1 MSSSKGSILDFLKI
15 LGVIGATGGLLYV
28 FDLISGG
35 VSIRPREK
43 IKVIRHSVT
52 PNEMRD
58 IIKDLYSGYTK
69 EYFDAVKWVN
79 CVDEG
84 GKLVKCTED
93 EDKNLTEKVVKIV
106 AEVLKRRRPMMKP
119 EEAEDEARKIVTSN
133 MSNRMQRVGVMMDYV
148 EGYFGYMPSLLFV
161 GEPGVGKSETARSV
175 AMSLAGDLGLEFLEF
190 TGINTLRRVVEK
202 PYGYFV
208 YVDLRLTSME
218 PADITGIPRSLAI
231 LTRRERGGRE
241 SQLLEELR
249 RILGSARASDYVPF
263 AWALVLKL
271 TPGILNLEEL
281 SNVQREDMMSAVYQ
295 LALDKRAGELYFSK
309 GTLVIAL
316 GNPRGWSSIAREL
329 PTPLLN
335 RFLAFEVAPPSIED
349 WIDYMDRVYGDKYY
363 TGVADFLKAFPE
375 YFTARPGREER
386 GGQGQEQQVAVTTA
400 VIAGP
405 GGLTPNEQIPTPR
418 SWTNLAVSIYRMF
431 NLGSEDARRT
441 FTDCLSKLG
450 DAYMQNQFNTE
461 DLGEPPSRLAE
472 SRPDKYAVL
481 SRLNRCY
488 DIGRRLYEL
497 ARAAVGTAAGDMFV
511 TAMLVMHYLPSI
523 DKLMKSKP
531 EDIRKQLDELWSR
544 VSGKIESKGGATAR
558 TSRLLEFWARELAVS
573 LTTWLDTFVY
583 TKEGATAEEYVPQIA
598 AIIDWFGDKG
608 VSPEVLR
615 IFGTGLHKHIDI
627 KAKTKLY
634 ETSKYV
640 KQDVDAYMQNLP
652 KLTGGS

>member
-1 MSSSKGSILDFLKI
+1 MSSSRGSILDFLKI

-43 IKVIRHSVT
+43 IKVIHHSVT

-58 IIKDLYSGYTK
+58 IIKGLYTGYTK

-106 AEVLKRRRPMMKP
+106 AEVLKQRRPMLKP

-161 GEPGVGKSETARSV
+161 GEPGVGKSETARNV

-295 LALDKRAGELYFSK
+295 LALDKRAGELFFSK

-335 RFLAFEVAPPSIED
+335 RFLTFEVAPPSIED
-349 WIDYMDRVYGDKYY
+349 WIKYMDRIYGNKYY
-363 TGVADFLKAFPE
+363 TGVADFLRAFPE

-386 GGQGQEQQVAVTTA
+386 GGQGQEVAVTTA
-400 VIAGP
+400 VTAGP
-405 GGLTPNEQIPTPR
+405 AGLTPNEQIPTPR
-418 SWTNLAVSIYRMF
+418 SWTNLAVSIYHMF
-431 NLGSEDARRT
+431 NLGSEESRRT
-441 FTDCLSKLG
+441 FTECLSKLG

-461 DLGEPPSRLAE
+461 HLGYPPSRLAE
-472 SRPDKYAVL
+472 VDRGAYATL
-481 SRLNRCY
+481 TGLNKCY
-488 DIGRRLYEL
+488 DIGRKLYEL
-497 ARAAVGTAAGDMFV
+497 ARAAVGNAAGDMFV
-511 TAMLVMHYLPSI
+511 TAVLVMHYLPSI

-615 IFGTGLHKHIDI
+615 IFGTGLHKHTDL
-627 KAKTKLY
+627 KAKMKLY

>member
-1 MSSSKGSILDFLKI
+1 MSSSRGSILDFLKI

-28 FDLISGG
+28 FDLISG

-43 IKVIRHSVT
+43 IKVIHHSVT

-69 EYFDAVKWVN
+69 EYFDTVRWVN

-106 AEVLKRRRPMMKP
+106 AEVLTRRRPMLKP
-119 EEAEDEARKIVTSN
+119 EEAEDEARNIVTPG
-133 MSNRMQRVGVMMDYV
+133 MPRMKRVEVMMDYV
-148 EGYFGYMPSLLFV
+148 ESYFGYMPSLLFV

-175 AMSLAGDLGLEFLEF
+175 AMSLAGDLGLEFLDF

-218 PADITGIPRSLAI
+218 PADITGIPRSLAV
-231 LTRRERGGRE
+231 LTRRERGGRASE
-241 SQLLEELR
+241 LLEELR

-295 LALDKRAGELYFSK
+295 LALDKRAGELFFSK

-316 GNPRGWSSIAREL
+316 GNPRGWSSIARQL

-349 WIDYMDRVYGDKYY
+349 WINYMNKVYGDKYY
-363 TGVADFLKAFPE
+363 TGVADFLRAFPE

-386 GGQGQEQQVAVTTA
+386 GGQEQEVTATG
-400 VIAGP
+400 VIFARP
-405 GGLTPNEQIPTPR
+405 EGLTPNDQIPTPR

-431 NLGSEDARRT
+431 NLGNEGDRKT

-461 DLGEPPSRLAE
+461 DLGEPPSSLAE
-472 SRPDKYAVL
+472 SPRRAAYEAL
-481 SRLNRCY
+481 TRLNRCY

-544 VSGKIESKGGATAR
+544 VSEKIGDKAKGAKVRA
-558 TSRLLEFWARELAVS
+558 SRLLEFWARELAVS

-615 IFGTGLHKHIDI
+615 IFGTGLHKHTDL
-627 KAKTKLY
+627 KAKMKLY

-640 KQDVDAYMQNLP
+640 KQDVDQYMENLP
-652 KLTGGS
+652 KMTGGS

>member
-1 MSSSKGSILDFLKI
+1 MLKI

-35 VSIRPREK
+35 ISIRPREK

-58 IIKDLYSGYTK
+58 IIKGLYIGYTK
-69 EYFDAVKWVN
+69 EYFEAVKWVN

-93 EDKNLTEKVVKIV
+93 EDKDLTEKVVKIV
-106 AEVLKRRRPMMKP
+106 AQVLKKRRPMLKP
-119 EEAEDEARKIVTSN
+119 EEAEDEARKIVTPG
-133 MSNRMQRVGVMMDYV
+133 MPRMRRVEVMMDYV
-148 EGYFGYMPSLLFV
+148 EDYFSYMPSLLFV
-161 GEPGVGKSETARSV
+161 GEPGVGKSETARRV
-175 AMSLAGDLGLEFLEF
+175 AMELAGDLGLEFLDF
-190 TGINTLRRVVEK
+190 TGINTLRKVVEK

-335 RFLAFEVAPPSIED
+335 RFLTFEVAPPSIED
-349 WIDYMDRVYGDKYY
+349 WINYMDRVYGEKYY
-363 TGVADFLKAFPE
+363 KGVADFLRAFPE

-386 GGQGQEQQVAVTTA
+386 GGQQREEEVTATGV
-400 VIAGP
+400 VIAKP
-405 GGLTPNEQIPTPR
+405 EGLTPNDQIPTPR

-431 NLGSEDARRT
+431 NLGNEEDRRT
-441 FTDCLSKLG
+441 FTECLSKLG
-450 DAYMQNQFNTE
+450 DAYMQNQFDIK
-461 DLGEPPSRLAE
+461 DLGVPPSRLAE
-472 SRPDKYAVL
+472 SPRRSAYEAL
-481 SRLNRCY
+481 TRLNRCY
-488 DIGRRLYEL
+488 GIGRKLYEL
-497 ARAAVGTAAGDMFV
+497 ARAAVGTEAGEMFV
-511 TAMLVMHYLPSI
+511 TAILVMHYLPSI

-544 VSGKIESKGGATAR
+544 VSQKIESTPGGATAR
-558 TSRLLEFWARELAVS
+558 TSRLLEFWARELAVA
-573 LTTWLDTFVY
+573 LTTWLDAFVY

-615 IFGTGLHKHIDI
+615 IFGTALHKHTDI
-627 KAKTKLY
+627 KAKMKLY

-640 KQDVDAYMQNLP
+640 KQDVDTYMENLS
-652 KLTGGS
+652 KMTGGS